1 MDQLHNMDALREGI
15 GLRAYGQRDPL
26 IEYKV
31 ESFQMFKEM
40 IFSVY
45 SETVK
50 VLNRIES
57 IETTTP
63 QPVEGQSPKTMRY
76 SRNENQL
83 PQSKT
88 HNELGRNDKV
98 TIEKEGKTQELK
110 WKKAKELVESQG
122 WSVIEP

>member
-1 MDQLHNMDALREGI
+1 
-15 GLRAYGQRDPL
+15 
-26 IEYKV
+26 
-31 ESFQMFKEM
+31 M